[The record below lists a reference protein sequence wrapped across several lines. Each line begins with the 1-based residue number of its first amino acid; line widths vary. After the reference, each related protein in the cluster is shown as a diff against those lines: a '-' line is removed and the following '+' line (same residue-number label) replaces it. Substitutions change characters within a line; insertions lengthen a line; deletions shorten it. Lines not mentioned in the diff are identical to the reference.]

1 MLRHAL
7 ILFSLLVSVSALAAT
22 RAVVISGP
30 ITDIREDMIVIQKG
44 KQQWE
49 IARGPSTKVRGE
61 LRKGALVTI
70 EVYLSAGTI
79 DVRDEKKEAK

>member
-1 MLRHAL
+1 MLRYGL
-7 ILFSLLVSVSALAAT
+7 VLLVLLASLSAGAAT
-22 RAVVISGP
+22 RAILITGP
-30 ITDIREDMIVIQKG
+30 VTDVREDVIVIQKG

-49 IARGPSTKVRGE
+49 IARGPATKVRGE

-79 DVRDEKKEAK
+79 DVREEKKEAK

>member
-1 MLRHAL
+1 MLRSIFVLVGLLMAL
-7 ILFSLLVSVSALAAT
+7 SVNAAT

-30 ITDIREDMIVIQKG
+30 VTEVRDDVIVIQKG

-49 IARGPSTKVRGE
+49 IARGAATKVRGE

-79 DVRDEKKEAK
+79 DVREEKK

>member
-1 MLRHAL
+1 MLRYGMAL
-7 ILFSLLVSVSALAAT
+7 CGLLCVTAALAAT
-22 RAVVISGP
+22 RAVLITGP
-30 ITDIREDMIVIQKG
+30 ITDIREDAIVIQKG

-49 IARGPSTKVRGE
+49 IARGAATKVRGE

-79 DVRDEKKEAK
+79 DVREDKKETK